1 MKYHDVTPT
10 ANGRFRLPASHPVL
24 ATLTIDPAQWYDLQR
39 LNADNED
46 THIVGHD
53 DSGDGMMTVYLACSS
68 DEVKRRLEAGWG

>member
-1 MKYHDVTPT
+1 MT
-10 ANGRFRLPASHPVL
+10 SHPLRTIASGCRRHIPIL
-24 ATLTIDPAQWYDLQR
+24 AELTIDPAQWYDLQR

-53 DSGDGMMTVYLACSS
+53 DPGDGMMTVYLACSS

>member
-1 MKYHDVTPT
+1 MRYRDITQ
-10 ANGRFRLPASHPVL
+10 ANRFRLPASHPIL
-24 ATLTIDPAQWYDLQR
+24 AEIVIDQENWYHLQR

-53 DSGDGMMTVYLACSS
+53 DPGDGMMTVYLACSS